1 MPGWSQEEKPGWCET
16 GQGGEGK
23 LKFGEVEWNQEKVG
37 QKREKK
43 QDAPKNLSVS
53 VSPSGLVMWGSP
65 VSLNCSSDGNPA
77 VNYTWYRENG
87 EQMETGPSLTI
98 TETDDT
104 HSGLYYCRAQNQ
116 HGAQN
121 SSVQL
126 DVQDAPQTLFFHC
139 NSSSEG
145 GIVCVCEVHGRPVP
159 KLEWHLSGEAVPPS
173 ENSSIREEFVGRT
186 GLRSFISIHQSRTDT
201 LQCISTNRLGST
213 SKLFYPVP
221 THHCS
226 SAG

>member
-1 MPGWSQEEKPGWCET
+1 M
-16 GQGGEGK
+16 
-23 LKFGEVEWNQEKVG
+23 FGS
-37 QKREKK
+37 
-43 QDAPKNLSVS
+43 SVS
-53 VSPSGLVMWGSP
+53 LS
-65 VSLNCSSDGNPA
+65 CSSEGNPA

-87 EQMETGPSLTI
+87 EQIETGPSLTI
-98 TETDDT
+98 NKTDDT

-126 DVQDAPQTLFFHC
+126 DIQYAPQNDLFFHC
-139 NSSSEG
+139 NSSSKG

-159 KLEWHLSGEAVPPS
+159 KLEWRLSGQPVPPS
-173 ENSSIREEFVGRT
+173 ESSSVREESVGRT
-186 GLRSFISIHQSRTDT
+186 GLKSFISIHQSCTGT
-201 LQCISTNRLGST
+201 LQCISTNKLGST
-213 SKLFYPVP
+213 SQLFYSVA